1 MSYPRILVFASGGAR
16 PDEGGSGAE
25 ELVKASHSG
34 ILKADIAAFV
44 SNHPDGGVRRRAE
57 RLHVPFWHF
66 DTSVLK
72 PAELYQFLV
81 WFYGADYVVL
91 SGWLKLVVGLNPKM
105 TFNIHPALLPQYGG
119 QGMYG
124 HYVHEAVMRDF
135 HDAQVTHT
143 AVSMHFVPKTK
154 SKDDYDQGP
163 VFFEHLVEIEPD
175 DTPETL
181 ARRVNEVEHAF
192 QPMITDLVVREKI
205 FWDGEKADSLVVP
218 EGYPWLPKDQPDV
231 FEKVD

>member
-1 MSYPRILVFASGGAR
+1 MPCPRLLVFASGGAR

-44 SNHPDGGVRRRAE
+44 SNHVDGGVRRRAE
-57 RLHVPFWHF
+57 KLHIPFWHF
-66 DTSVLK
+66 NASETIS
-72 PAELYQFLV
+72 AQQYQFLM
-81 WFYGADYVVL
+81 WFYKADYVAL
-91 SGWLKLVVGLNPKM
+91 SGWLKLVVGLNPKK
-105 TFNIHPALLPQYGG
+105 TINIHPGLLPNFGG
-119 QGMYG
+119 TGMFG
-124 HYVHEAVMRDF
+124 HHVHEAVMEAYRSGY
-135 HDAQVTHT
+135 VTHS
-143 AVSMHFVPKTK
+143 AVSMHFVT
-154 SKDDYDQGP
+154 DQYDRGP

-192 QPMITDLVVREKI
+192 QPMITDLVVQKKI
-205 FWDGEKADSLVVP
+205 FWDGTRKDSLVVP
-218 EGYPWLPKDQPDV
+218 KGYPWLPKDQPDV